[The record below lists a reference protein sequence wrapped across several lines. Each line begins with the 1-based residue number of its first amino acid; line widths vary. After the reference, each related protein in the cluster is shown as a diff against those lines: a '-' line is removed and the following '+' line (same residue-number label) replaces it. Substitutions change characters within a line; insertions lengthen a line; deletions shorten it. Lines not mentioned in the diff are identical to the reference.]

1 MALGGGAKA
10 GVQSFFIGTLHRHA
24 FVAIRGRVARMAPKA
39 SPPVIDP
46 LSIPRLQL
54 VLTLKDIKH
63 KAGTRLRI
71 DIVHPT
77 WVAKVFMSDTAS
89 ERVEQII
96 AAAPEIKVSDITDE
110 FAIALHGA
118 KAGQPHM
125 RPATA
130 PVPVTMP
137 PEVAAQP
144 QQSPRQTAGTPE
156 APFMHSE
163 HSVRD
168 DYKSRNLGSR
178 NCAVRDV
185 SYSDAV
191 AGFDSQMGRPSGQ
204 TSTTRRKVRQ
214 PLADAR
220 TRPLPMHC
228 SRTDSVCPFHCCRLL
243 SRGEFRVRRL
253 SVVQAKRA
261 CFVCCEQIDL

>member
-1 MALGGGAKA
+1 
-10 GVQSFFIGTLHRHA
+10 
-24 FVAIRGRVARMAPKA
+24 MAPKA

-118 KAGQPHM
+118 KAG
-125 RPATA
+125 
-130 PVPVTMP
+130 
-137 PEVAAQP
+137 
-144 QQSPRQTAGTPE
+144 
-156 APFMHSE
+156 
-163 HSVRD
+163 
-168 DYKSRNLGSR
+168 
-178 NCAVRDV
+178 
-185 SYSDAV
+185 
-191 AGFDSQMGRPSGQ
+191 
-204 TSTTRRKVRQ
+204 
-214 PLADAR
+214 
-220 TRPLPMHC
+220 
-228 SRTDSVCPFHCCRLL
+228 
-243 SRGEFRVRRL
+243 
-253 SVVQAKRA
+253 
-261 CFVCCEQIDL
+261 